1 MSMDYNEERERLKL
15 EIKQGVE
22 ERRAFTARRAEIE
35 IQMKSLKESSL
46 QGVRLH
52 GNRPL
57 TSLPNEKIAPSEP
70 LAGRANSD
78 HTSMDTFEFELFNT
92 SLDDQSATHSEIG
105 ADFAYPQTPAT
116 DARTGLTMDD
126 TYAFNDEFEFL
137 QHLDS
142 AAVAELSTVG
152 PSSLLD
158 FLDISTPVETGST
171 DPSFH
176 ANTSSIADITLVN
189 QQEIDVA
196 LADPDIMAM
205 IDSFRM

>member
-1 MSMDYNEERERLKL
+1 
-15 EIKQGVE
+15 
-22 ERRAFTARRAEIE
+22 
-35 IQMKSLKESSL
+35 
-46 QGVRLH
+46 
-52 GNRPL
+52 
-57 TSLPNEKIAPSEP
+57 
-70 LAGRANSD
+70 
-78 HTSMDTFEFELFNT
+78 
-92 SLDDQSATHSEIG
+92 
-105 ADFAYPQTPAT
+105 
-116 DARTGLTMDD
+116 MDD
-126 TYAFNDEFEFL
+126 TFNDKFEFL

-176 ANTSSIADITLVN
+176 ANTLSIADITLVN

-196 LADPDIMAM
+196 LANPDIMAM